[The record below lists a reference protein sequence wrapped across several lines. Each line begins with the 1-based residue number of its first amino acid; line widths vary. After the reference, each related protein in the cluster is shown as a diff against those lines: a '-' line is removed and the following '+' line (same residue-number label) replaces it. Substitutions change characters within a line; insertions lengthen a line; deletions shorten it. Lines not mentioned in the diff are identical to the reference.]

1 MGDGVYLVVSASAPS
16 SAYIKVTGK
25 FGSHGG
31 DGHYSATTMTPVDAS
46 GNSIAG
52 TTEASQEALYKVLDI
67 TISGTQRDN
76 PTYFWTTISGM
87 PNSFIGSTD
96 AVINAVINN
105 NPTVLAL
112 YSGLANNSVVTI
124 TFADGSIA
132 EFAVNVIPMANGTV
146 KVVVTWT
153 GIAHDKM
160 GRLIN
165 RDGTLVPNPNTGGSG
180 GGNVGV
186 HGFGPGS
193 NWNFNFHGQPFC
205 TLEGT
210 VTGENGQSTTDIE
223 RLPC

>member
-1 MGDGVYLVVSASAPS
+1 
-16 SAYIKVTGK
+16 
-25 FGSHGG
+25 
-31 DGHYSATTMTPVDAS
+31 MTPVDAS

-52 TTEASQEALYKVLDI
+52 TAEASQEAFYKVLDI
-67 TISGTQRDN
+67 TISGTQRDY
-76 PTYFWTTISGM
+76 PFYFWTTISGM
-87 PNSFIGSTD
+87 PRSFIGSTD

-124 TFADGSIA
+124 TFSDGTTA
-132 EFAVNVIPMANGTV
+132 EFVVNIISMAGGTV
-146 KVVVTWT
+146 KVVVTWS
-153 GIAHDKM
+153 GIAHDKT

-193 NWNFNFHGQPFC
+193 NWNFQFHGQPFC

-210 VTGENGQSTTDIE
+210 VTGENGQSTTDIM